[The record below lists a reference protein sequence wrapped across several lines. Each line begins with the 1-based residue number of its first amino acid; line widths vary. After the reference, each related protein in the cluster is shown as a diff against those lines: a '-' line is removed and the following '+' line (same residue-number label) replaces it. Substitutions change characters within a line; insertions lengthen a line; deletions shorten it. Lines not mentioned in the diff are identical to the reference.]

1 MQNYFH
7 DLRKYLGNKYFR
19 RKQEIEIKQFRTF
32 SFHLLVMFY
41 VKKQHLDKS
50 EVFALSSAHHFH
62 SLKSNFAK
70 VCTLSWTHRMIS
82 IAKRQKKPKYH
93 QSPYFLCVR
102 PYTRRNAKVLSFCST
117 KKLSAPFKCSGVGVN
132 KRERVLTY
140 THTSSLR
147 SGWRVRI
154 NHNCA
159 AKTQICLHVAERV
172 HINNPKRPQKSRGQR
187 KTHRARWCTPS
198 LLKPTKDGCISLAL
212 SYAAEVYI

>member
-1 MQNYFH
+1 
-7 DLRKYLGNKYFR
+7 
-19 RKQEIEIKQFRTF
+19 
-32 SFHLLVMFY
+32 MFGHT
-41 VKKQHLDKS
+41 QD
-50 EVFALSSAHHFH
+50 
-62 SLKSNFAK
+62 
-70 VCTLSWTHRMIS
+70 
-82 IAKRQKKPKYH
+82 
-93 QSPYFLCVR
+93 
-102 PYTRRNAKVLSFCST
+102 AKVLSFCST

-172 HINNPKRPQKSRGQR
+172 HINNPKCPQKSRGQR

-198 LLKPTKDGCISLAL
+198 LLKPTKDGCISLTL
-212 SYAAEVYI
+212 SYAAEVYMTLFPAHNKMRFFSVSAYDNGGAVAAGPDVRYATAKSIAGRANL